1 MNETEIRRAVMETL
15 AEIVPEANLQA
26 LKPEKNFRDQIDM
39 DSVDFL
45 NFVLSLEK
53 RLQVSIPEPDYPKFS
68 SLDGCTMQLSERT
81 SPR

>member
-1 MNETEIRRAVMETL
+1 MNETQIRQAVMDTL
-15 AEIVPEANLQA
+15 AEIVPEADLQA

-68 SLDGCTMQLSERT
+68 SLDGCKAQLGGPT
-81 SPR
+81 PPR